1 MPGSGVPLGGVA
13 IRSHLQEVADQLDG
27 PGPQHTL
34 VLVGGALL
42 AWHGLRDTTRDVDSL
57 RRLDTELR
65 RAVERVAK
73 LHGLTADWL
82 NDNAAGF
89 RPVTFDEQDCD
100 VLLDHPRLL
109 VLGAPLDQV
118 FLMKLYRV
126 EAQDYE
132 DLIRM
137 WPQCSFASPADAAA
151 QFQLAYPHAPDD
163 PGLVAMIVD
172 IESAAGSRG

>member
-1 MPGSGVPLGGVA
+1 MPGSGKPLGGVE
-13 IRSHLQEVADQLDG
+13 IRVHLQEVADQLDRS
-27 PGPQHTL
+27 GPQRTL

-57 RRLDTELR
+57 RRLDEELR
-65 RAVERVAK
+65 RAVERVAD

-89 RPVTFDEQDCD
+89 RPITFEEKDCD
-100 VLLDHPRLL
+100 VLLDHSLLL

-126 EAQDYE
+126 DAQDYE
-132 DLIRM
+132 DLIRL
-137 WPQCSFASPADAAA
+137 WPQCHFASPVDAAS
-151 QFQLAYPHAPDD
+151 QFQKAYPHAPDD
-163 PGLVAMIVD
+163 PGLVNMIVD
-172 IESAAGSRG
+172 IERAATSRE